1 MRKLLMSTAALA
13 GASALATGAAAMP
26 IQSMSEHGTPIL
38 SASMVAQ
45 FEAGIADSSVATN
58 ANGDSGFV
66 NGRFSE
72 IYFNGEQTADNG
84 LVYGAK
90 IHINTGDRGTGST
103 LGYPG
108 RHYIYL
114 SGNWGSAEF
123 GNWIGADSGLNLC
136 LLACTYKSYGLLD
149 TPWRSYAILPAGVPA
164 NHINPYW
171 FEQSPKTV
179 YYTPVIGGLQAG
191 ISYTPRGNGANFFVQ
206 TPAPNA
212 PVADGDFHDVFGF
225 GAQWNGEFGGTNLAV
240 SAVGATSD
248 NLTNANGTVAEGLGY
263 YEISS
268 VIRHGG
274 FQFGGTWW
282 DYGNAGAPLGSNQ
295 EYTGWGLDAA
305 YSFGAYGIELQYAH
319 AEQDPGGGGAVNDFD
334 GWGIGIGYS
343 VAPGLHWYGEVV
355 GAEGTGGGVSGDA
368 TVVLTGM
375 VLSF

>member
-1 MRKLLMSTAALA
+1 M
-13 GASALATGAAAMP
+13 TG
-26 IQSMSEHGTPIL
+26 
-38 SASMVAQ
+38 
-45 FEAGIADSSVATN
+45 
-58 ANGDSGFV
+58 GFV

-90 IHINTGDRGTGST
+90 IHFNTGDRSFNSTG
-103 LGYPG
+103 GFPG

-149 TPWRSYAILPAGVPA
+149 TPWRSYAMLPPGVPT

-171 FEQSPKTV
+171 FEQSPKAV
-179 YYTPVIGGLQAG
+179 YYTPVIGGLQVG
-191 ISYTPRGNGANFFVQ
+191 VSYTPRGAGDANFFVQ

-212 PVADGDFHDVFGF
+212 SVADGDYHDVFGF
-225 GAQWNGEFGGTNLAV
+225 GAQWNGEFGGTNVAV

-248 NLTNANGTVAEGLGY
+248 NLTTAPVLATLPTPANPTGTPFVPSQVNEGLGY
-263 YEISS
+263 YEISG

-282 DYGNAGAPLGSNQ
+282 DFGNSGAALGSNQ
-295 EYTGWGLDAA
+295 ERTGWGLDAA

-319 AEQDPGGGGAVNDFD
+319 AEQDPGGGAAVNDFD